1 MKEFLVLFGAG
12 AEYGY
17 KLPSGAKYTKDT
29 ILTKNTTLY
38 EHLEKYYKNRTDEN
52 YSGGI
57 IEKNTYFAQIV
68 MRFAN

>member
-38 EHLEKYYKNRTDEN
+38 EHLEKYYKNP
-52 YSGGI
+52 GI
-57 IEKNTYFAQIV
+57 ISVAIDDLE
-68 MRFAN
+68 